1 MGGAADVGAAALV
14 LLAAPAKKKG
24 LDLPLNVCLGRD
36 CTASAAD
43 LPRPTARGATLLL
56 QLCG

>member
-14 LLAAPAKKKG
+14 LLAAPAKKE